1 MREFKVQFPSTARSG
16 SFHSEVHSKEDKK
29 KKDDENLELFD
40 TEPAG

>member
-1 MREFKVQFPSTARSG
+1 VALSILRFIVRKIR
-16 SFHSEVHSKEDKK
+16 K